1 MKSYQKILAVIAL
14 SGMCLATA
22 MASEGEVSAKKSKKH
37 HAEKT
42 EEKAPCEACEAIK
55 RLEEKVSAQQ
65 AEIDQLK
72 GVQPAAAGTTDAAA
86 EAAAA
91 AAKQAADA
99 AAAQAAAAQQ
109 QAAAAQADVNSLKP
123 EVASANAA
131 AQGAQKEVGELVTPA
146 YIHYKGIEFYPG
158 GYLAAETAW
167 RQHAEQTDVLSS
179 FNGIPFASTATG
191 NMTEFRGTARQSRL
205 AFKAI
210 AHVGETKLTG
220 YYEMDFLGA
229 APTANE
235 NQSNSFTPRIRQAFG
250 EAEWHGWS
258 VTGGQAW
265 SLLTL
270 NKQGVDTLGW
280 YNPDTID
287 AQYVVGFTFARL
299 MTMRV
304 AKSFDNNKVT
314 AAFAIENSAF
324 EQAGKVPSGVIYGGT
339 GTGSLS
345 NGAGSAG
352 GAGTFTDS
360 LAPDLIAKVAFDPS
374 FGHFEVKA
382 VGRFLRDRVEATST
396 LPLADINTSN
406 TTLAGGF
413 GVDAYVPL
421 LHKKLTLVGTSL
433 FGRGVARY
441 GDSSNVDFVY
451 KPNGTIAALQNLQ
464 AMGGI
469 EAYPTSKLKL
479 YFYGGDEYIGQ
490 ANYGGGYGYGAGVVA
505 SNATCFVKDSG
516 SCSAEMR
523 NLVQG
528 VAGFWYEL
536 HKGNYGT
543 LKYGMQYSYTHKQT
557 WADATP
563 AGLAP
568 TANENMAFTSL
579 RYVLP

>member
-1 MKSYQKILAVIAL
+1 MKSYQKVLAVIAL
-14 SGMCLATA
+14 SGMCMATA

-72 GVQPAAAGTTDAAA
+72 GVQPAAPGTTDAAA

-99 AAAQAAAAQQ
+99 AAAAAADANAK
-109 QAAAAQADVNSLKP
+109 AAAAQADIASMKTEVNSADQ
-123 EVASANAA
+123 E
-131 AQGAQKEVGELVTPA
+131 AQKAEKEVGELETPA

-179 FNGIPFASTATG
+179 FNGIPFASTPTA
-191 NMTEFRGTARQSRL
+191 NMTEFRGTGRQSRL

-210 AHVGETKLTG
+210 AHAGDTKLTG

-304 AKSFDNNKVT
+304 AKSFDDKKVT

-324 EQAGKVPSGVIYGGT
+324 EQAGKIPSGVIYGGT
-339 GTGSLS
+339 GTASLGNS
-345 NGAGSAG
+345 N
-352 GAGTFTDS
+352 TYTDS

-396 LPLADINTSN
+396 LPAGETNTSN

-421 LHKKLTLVGTSL
+421 LNKKLTLIGTSL
-433 FGRGVARY
+433 LGRGVARY
-441 GDSSNVDFVY
+441 GDSSNVDFAY
-451 KPNGTIAALQNLQ
+451 KPDGTISPLQNLQ

-469 EAYPTSKLKL
+469 EAYPTPKLKL
-479 YFYGGDEYIGQ
+479 YLYGGDEYIGQ
-490 ANYGGGYGYGAGVVA
+490 ANYGGGYGYGTGIVA
-505 SNATCFVKDSG
+505 SNASCFVKDSG
-516 SCSAEMR
+516 TCSAEMR

-528 VAGFWYEL
+528 VFGFWYDL

-543 LKYGMQYSYTHKQT
+543 LKYGMQYSYTHKTT
-557 WADATP
+557 WADAL
-563 AGLAP
+563 GNSP
-568 TANENMAFTSL
+568 TANDSMAFTSL

>member
-14 SGMCLATA
+14 SGLCLSMA
-22 MASEGEVSAKKSKKH
+22 MASEGEVSAKKHKH
-37 HAEKT
+37 KAEKT

-55 RLEEKVSAQQ
+55 QLKEQVAAQQ

-72 GVQPAAAGTTDAAA
+72 GVQPVAPGTTDAAA
-86 EAAAA
+86 QAAAA

-109 QAAAAQADVNSLKP
+109 QAAAAQAAAAGMQTQV
-123 EVASANAA
+123 NAA
-131 AQGAQKEVGELVTPA
+131 SQEAQKAQAEVGALENPP

-158 GYLAAETAW
+158 GYLAAETVW

-179 FNGIPFASTATG
+179 FNGIPFPSTPTA
-191 NMTEFRGTARQSRL
+191 NMTEFRGTGRQSRL

-210 AHVGETKLTG
+210 GHAGDAKITG

-235 NQSNSFTPRIRQAFG
+235 NQSNSFTPRVRQAFG
-250 EAEWHGWS
+250 EMEWHDWS
-258 VTGGQAW
+258 LTGGQAW

-299 MTMRV
+299 MTMRL
-304 AKSFDNNKVT
+304 AKSFDNKKVT
-314 AAFAIENSAF
+314 AAFAIENSAY

-339 GTGSLS
+339 GSGSLGNS
-345 NGAGSAG
+345 N
-352 GAGTFTDS
+352 TYTDS
-360 LAPDLIAKVAFDPS
+360 LAPDLIGKVAFDPS

-396 LPLADINTSN
+396 LPSSETNTSN

-413 GVDAYVPL
+413 GVDAYVPV
-421 LHKKLTLVGTSL
+421 LHKKLIFVGTSL
-433 FGRGVARY
+433 FGRGTARY
-441 GDSSNVDFVY
+441 GDSSNVDFIY
-451 KPNGTIAALQNLQ
+451 KPNGTIAPLQNLQ

-469 EAYPTSKLKL
+469 EVYPTPKLKV

-490 ANYGGGYGYGAGVVA
+490 ANYGGGYGYCTGIVA
-505 SNATCFVKDSG
+505 SNASCFVKDSG

-528 VAGFWYEL
+528 VAGFWYDL

-543 LKYGMQYSYTHKQT
+543 LKYGMQYSYTHKST
-557 WADATP
+557 WADAS
-563 AGLAP
+563 GLAP